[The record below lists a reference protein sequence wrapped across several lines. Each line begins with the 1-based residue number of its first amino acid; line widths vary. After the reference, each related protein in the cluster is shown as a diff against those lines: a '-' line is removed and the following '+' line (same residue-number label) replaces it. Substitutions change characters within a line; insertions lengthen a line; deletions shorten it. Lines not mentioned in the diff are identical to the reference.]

1 MRRQSNQ
8 GSRPSTTKLSQLS
21 SITESSG
28 KFVRL
33 MATKMSIKYTILLK
47 EQSSQTWFSSGG
59 PPLQASHQ
67 LPKRL
72 QKRLTTYTS
81 TMKNLEGRGT
91 AKQSR
96 TSQITLYS
104 TVQVPL
110 ICVQLLIVSLSTR
123 NKLKCFS
130 TTSWNLNI
138 SMTQNLLRMR

>member
-33 MATKMSIKYTILLK
+33 MATKMSIKYTVLLK

-59 PPLQASHQ
+59 PPPQASHQ